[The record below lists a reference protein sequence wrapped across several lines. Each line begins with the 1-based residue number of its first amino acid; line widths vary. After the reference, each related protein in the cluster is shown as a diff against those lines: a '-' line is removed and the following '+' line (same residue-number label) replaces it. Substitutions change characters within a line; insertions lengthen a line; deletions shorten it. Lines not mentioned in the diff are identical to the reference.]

1 MGSGDVGEGGRAVE
15 KAELE
20 RAFVAAM
27 VEVGLCSS
35 LVVSRPPL
43 HSSETRISSFT
54 KASSLT
60 STTLTFETARGLPLG
75 LGRSMTD
82 PTTIGAAW
90 SLSAV
95 VIVAFTTVS
104 NEMVAVSE
112 LGLSGTS
119 RFEGQA
125 SREILRKWDGR
136 IGSSKKLEEER
147 ESRGGEMG
155 RRAEGGAVRGR

>member
-1 MGSGDVGEGGRAVE
+1 M
-15 KAELE
+15 
-20 RAFVAAM
+20 
-27 VEVGLCSS
+27 
-35 LVVSRPPL
+35 
-43 HSSETRISSFT
+43 
-54 KASSLT
+54 
-60 STTLTFETARGLPLG
+60 
-75 LGRSMTD
+75 
-82 PTTIGAAW
+82 
-90 SLSAV
+90 

-119 RFEGQA
+119 RFEGEA

-136 IGSSKKLEEER
+136 IGSSKKVEEER